1 MLALISTPIHESSK
15 VGKNSWRQ
23 NRLTQIT
30 KPTYRLSITANNF
43 SIITS
48 IPNKMRQS
56 STTAVV
62 FLFIMMLFFSSI
74 HAQVSDTTKSDSLT
88 TPITTEVKPPSTVP
102 ILFGDQPKSRVL
114 QSVATVYT
122 KDLTTTP
129 GAQLLQALT
138 GRLPGLN
145 IGFTS
150 GGPGLDGFGMN
161 YNIRGARAQIILID
175 GVERSY
181 LSVDPEQIESISV
194 LKDALSTVMLGQ
206 RSSYGV
212 LSIQTKKGDVGKPQ
226 FSFTA
231 QSGFETPTALPQPLP
246 AWQYATLYNEAKQNE
261 AGTTAVTPAYSQAQ
275 IDAYANHTD
284 PYAYPDV
291 DWYNT
296 VLNNHAATNRYNV
309 NVQGS
314 GKGFRYFVDLDNLK
328 ENGLFK
334 TSNINSY
341 YTNSQLNRYILRSN
355 LGADITP
362 TTFVQLNLLGRFQRY
377 NQPGSSVGSILN
389 ALLNTPQLA
398 YPVYNPNGTY
408 GGTNVYGGDANI
420 YGQAVSRG
428 YQFQDVR
435 DIAVDLDATQK
446 LDFLTQGLYFKL
458 RASNN
463 NTAYYNTV
471 RSKDFEVYSFTS
483 SANSYTKYGS
493 TTEQT
498 TTGSANER
506 SRIVYLES
514 SAGYDRT
521 FGKHSISALAFAN
534 QQSRLVFS
542 TTNLPEKYTNFSGR
556 VNYALNNKY
565 LAEGAATY
573 GGYNWLTPSK
583 RWATY
588 WAAGLGWNIHNED
601 FIKNHI
607 RFISNLKLRANY
619 GLTGQVNAGYY
630 SYIQSYFTS
639 STKTSNDVAYWYG
652 PGSSLER
659 STGENAIAN
668 PNLGSEKAK
677 KFDAGIDLGI
687 LKNKLTITTDYFYN
701 KFFDL
706 VATPNFTTAVL
717 GAGYP
722 LQNYQKFDYW
732 GTELSTTWMDK
743 VKSFSYIISGNFSVV
758 QSKIVFNQELP
769 KQYDY
774 QVTTGKPVGLQ
785 YGYTAIGLFK
795 SYAEINDPA
804 TAVLPAAPKSSLR
817 PGDIRYLDRNGDGI
831 IDANDQG
838 PIGNGKPVIYYGTTI
853 GFSIK
858 GFDFS
863 ALLQGTVN
871 RQSYISGDFMNG
883 FGNNGIYNAYQYN
896 LNRFTDA
903 TAATATQPRLWLGS
917 NTNNSQVSSFWIFN
931 NDFVRLK
938 NVEIG
943 YTLPEK
949 MSKKIGIPSVR
960 IFSNG
965 LNLLTWAEINKVR
978 KDIDPES
985 WGAAYPITKVFN
997 FGINV
1002 KF

>member
-1 MLALISTPIHESSK
+1 ML
-15 VGKNSWRQ
+15 V
-23 NRLTQIT
+23 
-30 KPTYRLSITANNF
+30 
-43 SIITS
+43 
-48 IPNKMRQS
+48 
-56 STTAVV
+56 
-62 FLFIMMLFFSSI
+62 
-74 HAQVSDTTKSDSLT
+74 
-88 TPITTEVKPPSTVP
+88 
-102 ILFGDQPKSRVL
+102 
-114 QSVATVYT
+114 
-122 KDLTTTP
+122 
-129 GAQLLQALT
+129 
-138 GRLPGLN
+138 
-145 IGFTS
+145 
-150 GGPGLDGFGMN
+150 
-161 YNIRGARAQIILID
+161 
-175 GVERSY
+175 
-181 LSVDPEQIESISV
+181 
-194 LKDALSTVMLGQ
+194 
-206 RSSYGV
+206 
-212 LSIQTKKGDVGKPQ
+212 
-226 FSFTA
+226 
-231 QSGFETPTALPQPLP
+231 
-246 AWQYATLYNEAKQNE
+246 
-261 AGTTAVTPAYSQAQ
+261 
-275 IDAYANHTD
+275 
-284 PYAYPDV
+284 
-291 DWYNT
+291 
-296 VLNNHAATNRYNV
+296 
-309 NVQGS
+309 
-314 GKGFRYFVDLDNLK
+314 
-328 ENGLFK
+328 
-334 TSNINSY
+334 
-341 YTNSQLNRYILRSN
+341 
-355 LGADITP
+355 ITP
-362 TTFVQLNLLGRFQRY
+362 TFKA
-377 NQPGSSVGSILN
+377 ILP
-389 ALLNTPQLA
+389 AQ
-398 YPVYNPNGTY
+398 
-408 GGTNVYGGDANI
+408 
-420 YGQAVSRG
+420 
-428 YQFQDVR
+428 
-435 DIAVDLDATQK
+435 QK
-446 LDFLTQGLYFKL
+446 LLMMLLIGMAPAPLWKEVQVKMPLLT
-458 RASNN
+458 
-463 NTAYYNTV
+463 
-471 RSKDFEVYSFTS
+471 
-483 SANSYTKYGS
+483 
-493 TTEQT
+493 
-498 TTGSANER
+498 
-506 SRIVYLES
+506 
-514 SAGYDRT
+514 
-521 FGKHSISALAFAN
+521 
-534 QQSRLVFS
+534 
-542 TTNLPEKYTNFSGR
+542 
-556 VNYALNNKY
+556 
-565 LAEGAATY
+565 
-573 GGYNWLTPSK
+573 LT
-583 RWATY
+583 
-588 WAAGLGWNIHNED
+588 L
-601 FIKNHI
+601 
-607 RFISNLKLRANY
+607 
-619 GLTGQVNAGYY
+619 
-630 SYIQSYFTS
+630 
-639 STKTSNDVAYWYG
+639 
-652 PGSSLER
+652 
-659 STGENAIAN
+659 
-668 PNLGSEKAK
+668 
-677 KFDAGIDLGI
+677 AGIDLGI